1 MTDPRPDYAQIVDV
15 LAAAVTIRDPHD
27 HIIYANRAALDDL
40 GFATLEEL
48 QRRPPGDI
56 MADYVVRDE
65 LGQPLTM
72 DAVPSVRLLRG
83 EQAPPLLMRIVHRR
97 SGVVQ
102 WKLLKASP
110 LTDEQGAIFATA
122 TIIEDVTE
130 PKTAELHNRL
140 LAEASMIL
148 ASSLD
153 YAQTLRNVAW
163 SAVPQLADWC
173 AVDLF
178 DSAGK
183 REHVAVA
190 HADPERLAIAERLRE
205 REPRALDP
213 DRGLGKVLRTGRS
226 ELLAEIPDAM
236 LVASARD
243 QDHLSLLRAV
253 DMRSVLLVALRTPL
267 RTIGVMTFVMSD
279 SRRTFS
285 AQDLEFAEQLA
296 SRAAVAVEN
305 AMLYRG
311 RAQIAETLQR
321 SLLPDG
327 VPVMAGWDV
336 ATLYRPAGGEHEV
349 QVGGDFFDFV
359 ELVDSW
365 LVIIGDVTG
374 KGLQAASLTSLVRH
388 CARFQSRIDSRPSAV
403 LAAIDE
409 ALVEHGSLSLCTA
422 LCLRVSADEILYCS
436 AGHPTALATRP
447 AGEPREAGGHD
458 RLLGLPGAAGWHDE
472 LLELAAD
479 ETLILYTDGVTDAIG
494 AADRFGEDRLRAVL
508 RDHADA
514 PPQVLLAELDAAL
527 AAFAVGPQADD
538 TAAVALTR
546 SAADA
551 ASESVTRTAGAASSR
566 TA

>member
-1 MTDPRPDYAQIVDV
+1 MTDPRPDFAQIVDV
-15 LAAAVTIRDPHD
+15 LAAAVTIRDRND
-27 HIIYANRAALDDL
+27 RIIYANRAALDDL
-40 GFATLEEL
+40 GFATVEEL
-48 QRRPPGDI
+48 KRRPPGDI

-83 EQAPPLLMRIVHRR
+83 EPAPPLLMRIVHRR

-102 WKLLKASP
+102 WKLLKASA
-110 LTDEQGAIFATA
+110 LTDERGAIHATA

-173 AVDLF
+173 AVDLV
-178 DSAGK
+178 DAAGM

-190 HADPERLAIAERLRE
+190 HADPQRHAIAERLRE
-205 REPRALDP
+205 HDPRALDP

-226 ELLAEIPDAM
+226 ELLVEVPDAM

-243 QDHLSLLRAV
+243 EDHLRLLRAV
-253 DMRSVLLVALRTPL
+253 EMRSVLLVALRTPL

-285 AQDLEFAEQLA
+285 AHDLEFAEQLA

-359 ELVDSW
+359 ELVDGW

-388 CARFQSRIDSRPSAV
+388 CARFASRIDSRPSSV

-422 LCLRVSADEILYCS
+422 LCLRVADDEILYCS
-436 AGHPTALATRP
+436 AGHPAALATRP
-447 AGEPREAGGHD
+447 CGDLREAGRHD
-458 RLLGLPGAAGWHDE
+458 RLLGLPGATGWHDE

-479 ETLILYTDGVTDAIG
+479 EMLILYTDGVTDAIG
-494 AADRFGEDRLRAVL
+494 AVDRFGEDRLHAVL

-514 PPQVLLAELDAAL
+514 PPQALLAELDAAL

-538 TAAVALTR
+538 TAAVALRR
-546 SAADA
+546 SAVGA